1 MKLGLAIAPKEALP
15 SAFVVFR
22 DDIAISLKKAHTLGY
37 DGVELALL
45 DASQIDLDQIDALL
59 QEYRLEIPMISSGQ
73 VYAQGGLCFTHVNKN
88 IREQAIAKIKGLIDL
103 AVHFNAI
110 VNIGRVRG
118 PVAPDDSYTE
128 AEKRFLE
135 SLDEVA
141 AYAEPKGILVAV
153 EPVNRYEINFI
164 NSVEEAYKII
174 GKLDRENLKIQPDT
188 FHMNIEDR
196 CIEASLVSCIDKIAY
211 IHVAD
216 SNRWAPGMGHL
227 NFPKLINVLESVG
240 YTGYLTAE
248 ILPYPSPD
256 EAAQMAARYLMTLI

>member
-22 DDIAISLKKAHTLGY
+22 DDLRISMQKAHAMGY

-45 DASQIDLDQIDALL
+45 DASQIDLKEIETLL
-59 QEYRLEIPMISSGQ
+59 REFHLEIPMISSGQ
-73 VYAQGGLCFTHVNKN
+73 VFAQGGLCFTHADKN
-88 IREQAIAKIKGLIDL
+88 IREQAITKIKGLIDL

-118 PVAPDDSYTE
+118 PVAPGDTYAE
-128 AEKRFLE
+128 AEKRFLD
-135 SLDEVA
+135 SLDNVA
-141 AYAEPKGILVAV
+141 AYAEPKDVMVAV

-174 GKLDRENLKIQPDT
+174 RKLNRSNLKIQPDT

-196 CIEASLVSCIDKIAY
+196 CIEASLVSCIDKIVY

-240 YTGYLTAE
+240 YEGYLTAE

-256 EAAQMAARYLMTLI
+256 EAAQMASKYLKNLL